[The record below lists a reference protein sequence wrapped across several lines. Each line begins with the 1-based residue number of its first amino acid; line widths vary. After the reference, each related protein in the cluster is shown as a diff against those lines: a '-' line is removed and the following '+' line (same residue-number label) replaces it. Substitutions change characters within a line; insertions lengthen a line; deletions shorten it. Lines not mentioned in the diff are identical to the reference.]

1 MFQSIA
7 LQDRNKE
14 SWEPENVVFHGRYR
28 LAGGKA
34 HTLGLQRTFPLIPW
48 QQFQLKYFRFWPEFC
63 GIHTVKGLGWVFF
76 L

>member
-7 LQDRNKE
+7 LQGRNKE
-14 SWEPENVVFHGRYR
+14 SWGPENVVFHGRYR

-34 HTLGLQRTFPLIPW
+34 HTHSGYKEP
-48 QQFQLKYFRFWPEFC
+48 
-63 GIHTVKGLGWVFF
+63 F